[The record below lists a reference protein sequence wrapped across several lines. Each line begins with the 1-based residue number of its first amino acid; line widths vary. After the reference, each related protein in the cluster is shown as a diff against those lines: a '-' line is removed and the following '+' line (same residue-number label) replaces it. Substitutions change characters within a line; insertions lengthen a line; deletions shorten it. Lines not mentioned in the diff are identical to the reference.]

1 MSEVY
6 VTPEE
11 GTTAPAQGEGHGES
25 KGAVIA
31 AIASNL
37 AVGIVKF
44 IAAALTG
51 SSAMF
56 SEGIHSIVDSGN
68 GALVLLGMH
77 QAKKPADITHP
88 FGYGRELYF
97 WILVVAVSIF
107 AIGGGVSVYEGIHNM
122 MAPEPMGDPT
132 AAYIVLAIAIVLEG
146 FSFFTALKHFRVAK
160 GKMGAIAFMKRSKD
174 PSLYTIVLED
184 SAAMLGLLIALAGV
198 FFGHHFNLPW
208 LDGFAS
214 VLIGLLLMSVA
225 FFLLRETKALLI
237 GEGLEKDELLRM
249 RELIASYPNV
259 EAVGVLR
266 SQYFGPFD
274 MLVNVD
280 VQFQEGMHAS
290 EIDEAITQ
298 IEDDLKA
305 NFPEI
310 SNVFIET
317 ASKHDVARYREQ
329 SAFQQEEAANGHV
342 IA

>member
-6 VTPEE
+6 ITPQEAE
-11 GTTAPAQGEGHGES
+11 GQSAKGAGHGES

-31 AIASNL
+31 AIASNI
-37 AVGIVKF
+37 AVGVVKF
-44 IAAALTG
+44 IASAITG

-107 AIGGGVSVYEGIHNM
+107 AIGGGVSVYEGIHNIRF
-122 MAPEPMGDPT
+122 PEPMGNPT

-146 FSFFTALKHFRVAK
+146 FSFFTAMKHFRTAK
-160 GKMGAIAFMKRSKD
+160 GKMGALEFMKRSKD

-198 FFGHHFNLPW
+198 FFGHLLRLPW
-208 LDGFAS
+208 LDGLAS
-214 VLIGLLLMSVA
+214 VLIGLLLMAVS
-225 FFLLRETKALLI
+225 FFLLSETKALLI

-249 RELIASYPNV
+249 RELIASYPAV

-280 VQFQEGMHAS
+280 IQFTEGLHAN
-290 EIDEAITQ
+290 EIDEAVDQ
-298 IEDDLKA
+298 IEEDLKEA
-305 NFPEI
+305 FPEV

-317 ASKHDVARYREQ
+317 ASSSEVAQYRER
-329 SAFQQEEAANGHV
+329 SAFQKEEKALGHA